1 MALYYFDVDDN
12 GTVYSDDQGTE
23 CDTFDRVK
31 EEAIRALVEMIKDS
45 LPDGDHHRLIIKV
58 RDDGGALVLQVSLNF
73 EVEAEHCSHGGS
85 SRIHTSNII
94 ARRRRSLQHF

>member
-12 GTVYSDDQGTE
+12 GEVFADDHGTD

-45 LPDGDHHRLIIKV
+45 LPDGDHHRLTIKV
-58 RDDGGALVLQVSLNF
+58 RNDGGCVVLQVSLNF
-73 EVEAEHCSHGGS
+73 EVEAEHRSRGS
-85 SRIHTSNII
+85 SSPDPHV
-94 ARRRRSLQHF
+94 

>member
-12 GTVYSDDQGTE
+12 GTFYPDDEGTD

-45 LPDGDHHRLIIKV
+45 LPDGDRHKLVIKV
-58 RDDGGALVLQVSLNF
+58 RDDGGDLVLKASLNF
-73 EVEAEHCSHGGS
+73 EVEAEHRSYGGS
-85 SRIHTSNII
+85 SPDSHV
-94 ARRRRSLQHF
+94 